1 MNLKKEAPINFEPAY
16 SICHNVVCQNNY
28 QMTDVKL
35 QNDDLIYNLSAWPG
49 CYGGNLFHMNVQNIT
64 YIIEIIK
71 IIDKA
76 SIKFY
81 IVLNW
86 ISPELLRG
94 RNNDSQPSSPIIQI
108 FMQHK
113 TSARSQFIKHAP
125 PEHKNSRPPATQKIA
140 IKNEFA
146 FETPCSRPP
155 LRKRSA
161 QIVRHQVFFERR
173 DWKKELEG
181 KKILMVYDGIDQR
194 LFDDSCKIKWE
205 KFVN

>member
-1 MNLKKEAPINFEPAY
+1 MNLKKVAPIDFEAAY
-16 SICHNVVCQNNY
+16 SICHNVVCKNNY

-49 CYGGNLFHMNVQNIT
+49 WCSGNLFHMNVQHIT

-71 IIDKA
+71 IIDKT

-108 FMQHK
+108 FIQHK
-113 TSARSQFIKHAP
+113 TSARRQFIKHAP
-125 PEHKNSRPPATQKIA
+125 PEHKNSSPPAAQKIA
-140 IKNEFA
+140 IK
-146 FETPCSRPP
+146 
-155 LRKRSA
+155 K
-161 QIVRHQVFFERR
+161 
-173 DWKKELEG
+173 
-181 KKILMVYDGIDQR
+181 
-194 LFDDSCKIKWE
+194 
-205 KFVN
+205 